1 MSSSAASA
9 SVGQAARPAPT
20 SSGTAGQVNVPQRA
34 AAQNAAPRP
43 RQASASQALD
53 LEQLSAMSGTSI
65 SMDMQFQVQGLD
77 SATFRQKIN
86 ECRKD
91 FEAIV
96 RRVVDDMQHQKTRTA
111 YAQ

>member
-1 MSSSAASA
+1 MSSSAASP
-9 SVGQAARPAPT
+9 SVGQAVRPAP
-20 SSGTAGQVNVPQRA
+20 SFSGTAGLVNVPQRA
-34 AAQNAAPRP
+34 AAHNAAPRS
-43 RQASASQALD
+43 RQASASQTLD
-53 LEQLSAMSGTSI
+53 LEQLSAMSGTNI

-77 SATFRQKIN
+77 SATFKQKIG

-96 RRVVDDMQHQKTRTA
+96 RRVVDDMQHQKARTA